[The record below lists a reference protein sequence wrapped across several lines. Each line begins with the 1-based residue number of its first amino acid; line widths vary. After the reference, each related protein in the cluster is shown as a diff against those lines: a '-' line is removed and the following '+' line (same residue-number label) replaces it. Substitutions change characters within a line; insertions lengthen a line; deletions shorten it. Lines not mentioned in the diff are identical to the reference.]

1 MFGFP
6 EPLEYHGVQ
15 AGPCKSSGAGYEAVV
30 SGLGEHRGFR
40 SLVPGL
46 MDPSQ
51 TAGPTAAIV

>member
-40 SLVPGL
+40 SLVPG
-46 MDPSQ
+46 
-51 TAGPTAAIV
+51 